1 MSSDD
6 PPESTGEPA
15 AAERTH
21 PLVAVGKSDR
31 PLAGAL
37 VVLAAAVA
45 YAVALGF
52 ALELPEPTQAAT
64 FALYFGGLGAGV
76 GFTCRRA
83 PTSAG
88 VGLVAF
94 AVVPWVLTWGFGLNR
109 GRPVTALWSAGA
121 IAFGVFLLAF
131 GSESLLRWPSSVRSL
146 LSGRDAL
153 AGGAV
158 GAALALAVFITW
170 TPVPTT
176 YGSAWARGIHY
187 VAVAT
192 RGLFLA
198 AAVTAAV
205 LFATRKRTVA
215 PGLLVGWASGVAFLG
230 DGRGTAVWSATP
242 DYLAEFGVVVLALT
256 LAAGLLGLAARGFL
270 GRFGGFDPTPSG
282 R

>member
-1 MSSDD
+1 MAGDDASGASGEDASTSS
-6 PPESTGEPA
+6 
-15 AAERTH
+15 H
-21 PLVAVGKSDR
+21 PLTTVDGSDR
-31 PLAGAL
+31 PLVGAL
-37 VVLAAAVA
+37 LAAAAAVA
-45 YAVALGF
+45 YAVVLGF
-52 ALELPEPTQAAT
+52 AIELPDPAQAAT
-64 FALYFGGLGAGV
+64 FVLYFGGLGAGV
-76 GFTCRRA
+76 GFTRRRA

-88 VGLVAF
+88 IGVVAF

-109 GRPVTALWSAGA
+109 GRPGTALWSAGA

-158 GAALALAVFITW
+158 GAVSAVAVFLSW
-170 TPVPTT
+170 TSVPTT
-176 YGSAWARGIHY
+176 YGSAWIRGIHY

-192 RGLFLA
+192 RGLFLV

-215 PGLLVGWASGVAFLG
+215 PALLVAWAFTVALLG
-230 DGRGTAVWSATP
+230 DARGTAVWSATP

-256 LAAGLLGLAARGFL
+256 LAAGLLELAVRGLL
-270 GRFGGFDPTPSG
+270 GRFGDFDSIPVG